1 MKTTKIVLGAL
12 AALSFVGISCQREE
26 QIVDQPT
33 EKIHMTLIASSDD
46 ETRSILQADGT
57 TVLWGDNEQLHVFET
72 IDYGEG
78 VRVTHTPSSVGVST
92 DGGETMSFD
101 VSLDPFLIGSSYVYN
116 AVYPNCD
123 VVETD
128 NDDPS
133 SLKVITPSTQKAT
146 ATSFDGDAD
155 LLIAKQVT
163 KNQQPT
169 SLQVG
174 FKRMLVLGK
183 MTLTNVASETNVKSV
198 KFSSPNKKITGRS
211 KMNLTSGEAVQYGYD
226 SEDFVEVTYE
236 DNISANNLTV
246 FFTCFPFQIA
256 AGETFTVEVTTKD
269 NEKFTKVVTIPENRS
284 LNFALGENTVFSVNM
299 EGIAP
304 ETVDN
309 LAGKQFVILARTTTN
324 YYYMS
329 STLTGS
335 GNKYYES
342 VAPNPSVEAN
352 ADIDFTNSR
361 TNFPNVNDFWEIEKC
376 NTNYAIKSVT
386 TGKYI
391 SWTSGNSAA
400 QSDDPYELI
409 ISLGSNGLYRVA
421 SKTDPDRL
429 LEYNASNPRFA
440 FYLNSGND
448 LYLIP
453 VGPADTR
460 TPLEEVTL
468 SASQV
473 GNTMDVVVSWAGVE
487 HATGYT
493 VALGNQS
500 ETIPL
505 NSAQEY
511 QHTFTVTSFGT
522 YEVTVTANPEEGYKE
537 SVTTVSVIVADK
549 TPMIT
554 LNKNKIT
561 NVDAEGWNAQ
571 TVTGVYTLNDYAT
584 DSDISISVD
593 GTVVTGVALSEGS
606 VILTVSENTN
616 DNARSGSF
624 TLTISG
630 EEFTVQ
636 VNQKGSLDEPT
647 PETFVITPSDSGLH
661 LVGSYSSGSA
671 TINGFNFS
679 YERLLTQN
687 NKPIQMEASNGF
699 LLNTTAIGQRI
710 VSIQFSTITNSV
722 TVEAGADA
730 TNLSVV
736 TGDNGLYTFD
746 ADDGIKY
753 FKITPTDRYAV
764 IGPIT
769 VTYIPSNSGGSET
782 KTYQHVFNAKPS
794 TGSNIALSGVNWNI
808 SATNLGNYNSQNYAG
823 VQIGSS
829 KNNGSISLTSDSS
842 WNYEGKSRI
851 TEVRLWL
858 NLGGTSV
865 TPSVT
870 IGGKA
875 ATSDGTTVVKNSSAG
890 SDWTK
895 ATMVTFTPAADG
907 DTGVVVINVQTVLA
921 GYICAMEIDCE

>member
-1 MKTTKIVLGAL
+1 
-12 AALSFVGISCQREE
+12 
-26 QIVDQPT
+26 
-33 EKIHMTLIASSDD
+33 MTLIASSDD

-183 MTLTNVASETNVKSV
+183 MTLTNVASEANVKSV

-211 KMNLTSGEAVQYGYD
+211 KMNLTTGEAVQYGYD
-226 SEDFVEVTYE
+226 SENYVEVTYE
-236 DNISANNLTV
+236 DNILANNLTV
-246 FFTCFPFQIA
+246 FFTCFPFQVS

-269 NEKFTKVVTIPENRS
+269 NEKFTKVVTIPEGHS
-284 LNFALGENTVFSVNM
+284 LSFVLGENTVFSVNM
-299 EGIAP
+299 DGIAP

-309 LAGKQFVILARTTTN
+309 LAGKQYVILSKTIFQ

-329 STLTGS
+329 STLSTTS
-335 GNKYYES
+335 TKYYVDGE
-342 VAPNPSVEAN
+342 PNPSVAAN
-352 ADIDFTNSR
+352 AQVDFTNSR
-361 TNFPNVNDFWEIEKC
+361 TNFPNVNDFWEIETF
-376 NTNYAIKSVT
+376 NENYAIKSVT

-391 SWTSGNSAA
+391 SWSSENSAA
-400 QSDDPYELI
+400 QSDDPYELT
-409 ISLGSNGLYRVA
+409 ISVDDDGLYHVA
-421 SKTDPDRL
+421 SKTTPSRL
-429 LEYNASNPRFA
+429 LQYNSGSNPHRFA
-440 FYLNSGND
+440 FYTSHQGY

-468 SASQV
+468 SAGQD
-473 GNTMDVVVSWAGVE
+473 GNTKNVVVSWSGVE
-487 HATGYT
+487 HAVSYT

-500 ETIPL
+500 ETIPS
-505 NSAQEY
+505 NSENQY
-511 QHTFTVTSFGT
+511 QHTFTVSSFDT
-522 YEVTVTANPEEGYKE
+522 YEVTVTANPEDGYKE
-537 SVTTVSVIVADK
+537 SVATVSVTVVDK

-554 LNKNKIT
+554 INKPEIN
-561 NVDAEGWNAQ
+561 NVAADGWNAQ
-571 TVTGVYTLNDYAT
+571 TVEGVYTLNDYAA
-584 DSDISISVD
+584 DSDISVSVD
-593 GTVVTGVALSEGS
+593 GTVVTAVTLSGGS
-606 VILTVSENTN
+606 VLLTVAENT
-616 DNARSGSF
+616 DEDARSGSF
-624 TLTISG
+624 TLSISE
-630 EEFTVQ
+630 EEFTVD
-636 VNQKGSLDEPT
+636 VIQKGTNDEPT
-647 PETFVITPSDSGLH
+647 LESFTITTTNLE
-661 LVGSYSSGSA
+661 LAGSYSSKSEVS
-671 TINGFNFS
+671 INGFSFS
-679 YERLLTQN
+679 YTDLLKTSSNIQLKATTGVLK
-687 NKPIQMEASNGF
+687 NK
-699 LLNTTAIGQRI
+699 TAIGQRI
-710 VSIQFSTITNSV
+710 VSISFGTVTNSA
-722 TVEAGADA
+722 TVQVGTDA
-730 TNLSVV
+730 AHLAPATSE
-736 TGDNGLYTFD
+736 NGTFTFTKT
-746 ADDGIKY
+746 DGIQY

-769 VTYIPSNSGGSET
+769 VTYIPSNSGDSET

-808 SATNLGNYNSQNYAG
+808 SATNLGNYNPGNYAG
-823 VQIGSS
+823 VQIGTSS
-829 KNNGSISLTSDSS
+829 NNGSITLTSSS
-842 WNYEGKSRI
+842 NWSYEGKTKI

-870 IGGKA
+870 IGGKN
-875 ATSDGTTVVKNSSAG
+875 ATSDGTVVVKNSSAG

-895 ATMVTFTPAADG
+895 ATKVTFTPATNG
-907 DTGVVVINVQTVLA
+907 DTGVVVINVETVKA
-921 GYICAMEIDCE
+921 GYICALEIDCE